1 MSLRRQLIL
10 VLAVLALAT
19 LIANGFSFYM
29 VSRLG
34 EAAQKV
40 DANLGTFAADARL
53 WMAVVTVVAS
63 TFGLAAFLLLVRML
77 LRLLGGEPQ
86 YAASVVGRISQ
97 GDLAFKIEVDAD
109 NPNSLLGGI
118 ASMQTNLHE
127 MASQIRVAAEK
138 LNDAA
143 NRMQETTGSI
153 SRGND
158 QQCATVVETATTIS
172 NAEGI
177 ARRVADSA
185 AEVRQMSAASMTR
198 MQEGNESL
206 SRMIGEIDSVESC
219 VDEISRTAEA
229 FIESTQA
236 ITGMTQEVRDIADQT
251 NLLALNAA
259 IEAARAGEHGR
270 GFAVVADE
278 VRKLAEK
285 SAQTAA
291 EINKVTAAL
300 SDKSAIV
307 ERAIENG
314 RQALRS
320 SQDHLERVAEG
331 LGEANQAAQL
341 TTQGMEEISSSMIE
355 QTAVSREI
363 GSNVDRVARVA
374 KEISVPIG
382 HAEQEGQQLQTLATE
397 LNGVL
402 NRFKL

>member
-1 MSLRRQLIL
+1 
-10 VLAVLALAT
+10 
-19 LIANGFSFYM
+19 
-29 VSRLG
+29 
-34 EAAQKV
+34 
-40 DANLGTFAADARL
+40 
-53 WMAVVTVVAS
+53 
-63 TFGLAAFLLLVRML
+63 
-77 LRLLGGEPQ
+77 
-86 YAASVVGRISQ
+86 
-97 GDLAFKIEVDAD
+97 
-109 NPNSLLGGI
+109 
-118 ASMQTNLHE
+118 MQANLHE

-138 LNDAA
+138 LNGAA
-143 NRMQETTGSI
+143 GRMRETTSSI
-153 SRGND
+153 SSGND
-158 QQCATVVETATTIS
+158 QQRATVVETAATIS
-172 NAEGI
+172 NAENI
-177 ARRVADSA
+177 AQRVADSA
-185 AEVRQMSAASMTR
+185 TEVRQMSAASMTR

-206 SRMIGEIDSVESC
+206 SRMIGEIDSVESS

-300 SDKSAIV
+300 GDKSSIV

-320 SQDHLERVAEG
+320 SQEHLEMVAVG

-341 TTQGMEEISSSMIE
+341 TTQGMEDISSSMIE
-355 QTAVSREI
+355 QTAISKEI
-363 GSNVDRVARVA
+363 GSNVERVARVA
-374 KEISVPIG
+374 EEISGPIG
-382 HAEQEGQQLQTLATE
+382 LAEQEGEQLQALATE